1 MTKEFK
7 DMLAS
12 TAGLNIDEKIKT
24 LRKTLGLRL
33 DEALKIVQQDR
44 VRKYLFKPSG
54 KTVWIVEGKEDI
66 YEVLPEA
73 PYCSCDDF
81 YFRVLNGKIPLCYHL
96 IAQGLAEATGR
107 YITVE
112 RDDSDY
118 NEFISVFRRSRK
130 LGRPKIYAKYR
141 EDVRNFVESML
152 VSKPMHIREIY
163 REILAAGFE
172 ISSPKSL
179 ANFLANDPRKRFA
192 CERGL
197 WKLRK
202 QAHRS

>member
-1 MTKEFK
+1 MTKEFR
-7 DMLAS
+7 DLLAS

-24 LRKTLGLRL
+24 LKKTLGLRV
-33 DEALKIVQQDR
+33 DEALKIIQQDR

-54 KTVWIVEGKEDI
+54 RTVWIVEGKEDV

-107 YITVE
+107 YVIVE
-112 RDDSDY
+112 KSDSDY
-118 NEFISVFRRSRK
+118 NEFISVFRRSRR
-130 LGRPKIYAKYR
+130 LGKPKIHIKYG

-152 VSKPMHIREIY
+152 VSKPMRIREIY
-163 REILAAGFE
+163 RGTLAAGFE
-172 ISSPKSL
+172 IPSPKSL
-179 ANFLANDPRKRFA
+179 ANFLINDPEKRFV
-192 CERGL
+192 CEKGL

-202 QAHRS
+202 QIHIS